1 MKAFSHYIVTRF
13 NIKSEGWVND
23 KNGKKVNDLTW
34 LKKRY
39 NLFETFCLPSMQS
52 QTDKGYS
59 WLVFF
64 DKNTPEEFKKRNED
78 IREQLPQFM
87 PLYVNDFLDFEDT
100 LREFVFNETQTEYV
114 ITSRFDNDDCFHED
128 AIRVIQNA
136 FVKKDLT
143 IIELSKGLTMLIEDE
158 SKLAKR
164 ENVFSG
170 PFITLIEKKSD
181 IKSLKTVYNCEHT
194 SWGDLVDFIAID
206 NEFYW
211 LQTIHDANISNKL
224 YQDLTYNKKLLK
236 GFNFNYSVKFKLS
249 YILFVICKNLG
260 IFKLKNSFKSA

>member
-23 KNGKKVNDLTW
+23 KNGKKVNDLAW

-39 NLFETFCLPSMQS
+39 DLFKTFCLPSMQA
-52 QTDKGYS
+52 QTEKEYS

-64 DKNTPEEFKKRNED
+64 DVNTPEEFKKKNEG
-78 IREQLPQFM
+78 ISEQLPQFI
-87 PLYVNDFLDFEDT
+87 PLYVNDFLDFENT
-100 LREFVFNETQTEYV
+100 LREFVFEKSHTEY
-114 ITSRFDNDDCFHED
+114 IMTSRFDNDDSFHED
-128 AIRVIQNA
+128 AINAIQKA

-158 SKLAKR
+158 TKLAKR

-181 IKSLKTVYNCEHT
+181 VKSLKTVYDCEHT
-194 SWGDLVDFIAID
+194 SWGDLADFIAID
-206 NEFYW
+206 SNFYW
-211 LQTIHDANISNKL
+211 LQTIHDANISNRL
-224 YQDLTYNKKLLK
+224 YQDLTYSKKLLK
-236 GFNFNYSVKFKLS
+236 GFNFDYSVKFKLS
-249 YILFVICKNLG
+249 YLLFVICKNLG
-260 IFKLKNSFKSA
+260 VFKLKSIFKNA